1 MGLSGSVPTTVIG
14 NTAPIIMEMLQQ
26 ANREMRK
33 LSRETPTLPI
43 FQGQYNFVTVAQ
55 EDQGDLD
62 QIAPGMVYITN
73 DTMWD
78 RDLIFPIAGP
88 LSPQEWQLQEAR
100 KFTGPYYR
108 YRIWR
113 DPITGTRRLSFI
125 PEPTAGKN
133 IYFEGPTVNGVIAQ
147 DGTLKQ
153 TFTADTDQALCD
165 EVLIEDAVC
174 WRWKKSKGYPDWVDY
189 KADYDKQL
197 ALMKGQDGG
206 RRSFIMLSSRQLP
219 YGTGLSNVQ
228 DGNFPPPSS

>member
-1 MGLSGSVPTTVIG
+1 MPTTVVG
-14 NTAPIIMEMLQQ
+14 NTAPQVLEMLQQ
-26 ANREMRK
+26 ANREMRA
-33 LSRETPTLPI
+33 LSRVTPPLPV
-43 FQGQYNFVTVAQ
+43 FQQQYHFVTVAQ

-62 QIAPGMVYITN
+62 VIAPGLMYVTN

-78 RDLIFPIAGP
+78 RDLVFPIAGP

-113 DPITGTRRLSFI
+113 DDTTGGRKLSFI
-125 PEPTAGKN
+125 PAPEAGKN
-133 IYFEGPTVNGVIAQ
+133 IYFEGPTQNGVISAT
-147 DGTLKQ
+147 GTLKQ
-153 TFTADTDQALCD
+153 TFTADTDTALCD
-165 EVLIEDAVC
+165 ELLIENAVS

-189 KADYDKQL
+189 KADYDQQL
-197 ALMKGQDGG
+197 SRMQGQDGG
-206 RRSFIMLSSRQLP
+206 SRSFIMLASRNLP